1 MSGAQEQLCCPAVVC
16 FVFLTPHSGNSH
28 LVGLRTIVPSG
39 EGQGQA
45 TWDRKR
51 RGEGLR
57 MGHWGQR
64 SGSHETSLNA
74 SSGCYPEL
82 LLGWGVGRRS
92 DSYDTSLWAAGCIA
106 LTWATA
112 SESARQMGRREGNR
126 HLMSN

>member
-51 RGEGLR
+51 LGEGLR

-74 SSGCYPEL
+74 SSGCYPAL
-82 LLGWGVGRRS
+82 LS
-92 DSYDTSLWAAGCIA
+92 DSDNWKPPSGSLGGEDWSGQPLWSCLPLGFECLA
-106 LTWATA
+106 L
-112 SESARQMGRREGNR
+112 SPKE
-126 HLMSN
+126 